1 MLHPMVVAK
10 NECAATAMKTP
21 KEAMRPTMCS
31 AVSVL
36 LAENVP
42 KTFPSHSTSCA
53 FLRCASLT
61 VCVSCIRMF
70 ANVGI
75 TLRLGE
81 QSSSR
86 YQDRLVGFV

>member
-21 KEAMRPTMCS
+21 NEAMRPTMCS

-42 KTFPSHSTSCA
+42 KTFTSRNVLCVLASHFPHC
-53 FLRCASLT
+53 
-61 VCVSCIRMF
+61 VCV
-70 ANVGI
+70 
-75 TLRLGE
+75 
-81 QSSSR
+81 
-86 YQDRLVGFV
+86 